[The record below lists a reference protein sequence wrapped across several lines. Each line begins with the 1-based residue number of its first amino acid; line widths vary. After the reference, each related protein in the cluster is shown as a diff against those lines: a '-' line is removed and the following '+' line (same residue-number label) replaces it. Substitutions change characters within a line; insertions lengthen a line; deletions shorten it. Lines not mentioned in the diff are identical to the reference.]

1 MHELIKL
8 IILGA
13 IQGVTEF
20 LPISSSGHLVLTKFF
35 LGFPSQGA
43 FLEVALH
50 AGTLISILIYYRKR
64 IGGLIHGILTRDTA
78 SWRTVGMLIVATIP
92 TGIAF
97 LTVKNALDRAYQ
109 SPLAAAAALCVT
121 GLLLLIPIRRPSEGT
136 KPMTPTRALF
146 IGIAQAFAL
155 MPGISRS
162 GSTIIM
168 ARQQGISA
176 EEAAEF
182 SFLMAI
188 PVLLAAVL
196 LELPHLGTAS
206 AASLSI
212 GGLAIGMVTAAM
224 VGYVSLVLLI
234 KMLSKGKFWI
244 FGLYCLIA
252 GGSSLVLILT

>member
-20 LPISSSGHLVLTKFF
+20 LPISSSGHLVLTKSF
-35 LGFPSQGA
+35 LGFPSEGA

-50 AGTLISILIYYRKR
+50 AGTLVPILIFYRKR
-64 IGGLIHGILTRDTA
+64 IGGLIHGVLTRDGE
-78 SWRTVGMLIVATIP
+78 SWRMVGMLVIATIP

-97 LTVKNALDRAYQ
+97 LTVKDILDRAYQ

-121 GLLLLIPIRRPSEGT
+121 GLVMMIPIRRRDVSDNPIT
-136 KPMTPTRALF
+136 LPRALF

-155 MPGISRS
+155 TPGISRS

-168 ARQQGISA
+168 ARQQGVSA
-176 EEAAEF
+176 EKAAEF
-182 SFLMAI
+182 SFLMAV
-188 PVLLAAVL
+188 PVLLAAVV
-196 LELPHLGTAS
+196 LELPHLDTAGG
-206 AASLSI
+206 SLSLT
-212 GGLAIGMVTAAM
+212 GLVVGMITAAV

-234 KMLSKGKFWI
+234 KMLAKGRFWL
-244 FGLYCLIA
+244 FGLYCLIVG
-252 GGSSLVLILT
+252 GGSIVLQIT

>member
-20 LPISSSGHLVLTKFF
+20 LPISSSGHLVLTKSF
-35 LGFPSQGA
+35 LGFPSEGA

-50 AGTLISILIYYRKR
+50 AGTLAPILIFYRKR
-64 IGGLIHGILTRDTA
+64 IWGLGSGLSMRDTE
-78 SWRTVGMLIVATIP
+78 SWRTVGMLAIATIP

-97 LTVKNALDRAYQ
+97 LTVKDILDRAYQ

-121 GLLLLIPIRRPSEGT
+121 GLVMMIPVRPQHESTKRMTLIN
-136 KPMTPTRALF
+136 ALF
-146 IGIAQAFAL
+146 IGVAQAFAL
-155 MPGISRS
+155 TPGISRS

-168 ARQQGISA
+168 ARQQGVPA
-176 EEAAEF
+176 EKAAEF

-196 LELPHLGTAS
+196 LELPHLGSDVTQ
-206 AASLSI
+206 SLSL
-212 GGLAIGMVTAAM
+212 GGLAIGMFTSAV

-234 KMLSKGKFWI
+234 KMLTKGKFWI
-244 FGLYCLIA
+244 FGLYCLVV
-252 GGSSLVLILT
+252 GGAAMTMILT

>member
-1 MHELIKL
+1 MHELVKL

-20 LPISSSGHLVLTKFF
+20 LPISSSGHLVLTKSF
-35 LGFPSQGA
+35 LGFPSEGA

-50 AGTLISILIYYRKR
+50 AGTLVPILIFYRKR
-64 IGGLIHGILTRDTA
+64 IWGLASGLLARDA
-78 SWRTVGMLIVATIP
+78 ECWRTAGMLIAATIP

-97 LTVKNALDRAYQ
+97 LTVKDILDRAYQ
-109 SPLAAAAALCVT
+109 SPLAAALALCVT
-121 GLLLLIPIRRPSEGT
+121 GIIMMIPVRRQRERS
-136 KPMTPTRALF
+136 KPMTLTNAML

-155 MPGISRS
+155 TPGISRS

-168 ARQQGISA
+168 ARQQGVSA
-176 EEAAEF
+176 EKAAEF

-196 LELPHLGTAS
+196 LELPHLGEATTEAL
-206 AASLSI
+206 SL
-212 GGLAIGMVTAAM
+212 GGVVLGMLTAAT

-234 KMLSKGKFWI
+234 KMLAKGKFWV
-244 FGLYCLIA
+244 FGLYCLIS
-252 GGSSLVLILT
+252 GGTAVGLITF